1 MMEYEISSVHS
12 QPSTEESLKKT
23 SQKPSHSC
31 LQRSID
37 ETKYPESISHV
48 DKIREELFE
57 PAVEQGWVNYNS
69 MTYGFSSN

>member
-12 QPSTEESLKKT
+12 QPSTQESLKKT
-23 SQKPSHSC
+23 IQKPSHSC

-48 DKIREELFE
+48 DK
-57 PAVEQGWVNYNS
+57 V
-69 MTYGFSSN
+69 